1 MLGSLPPQFPGA
13 ASAAHL
19 LAAGRR
25 DSTWRSYSGK
35 LQRFI
40 DFCEHVVPQY
50 GLPPVAALPARP
62 AYIYAYIGYLYEEGA
77 VHAGSL
83 QPYLSAINSW
93 HADMGFEK
101 PAVGHIIQRL
111 RHGFG
116 DLEGDLNSASV
127 ASRRPIP
134 ASVMHQLLQLARNA
148 RYDVNARSVRRAATA
163 SVLAFAFMLRGDS
176 LVQLRRR
183 DVTISPQG
191 MVLRLQVKTRSRS
204 IATTV
209 HRPGAD
215 EVYLAVREWLDD
227 LDGPDQALL
236 WALDPASLDG
246 FPSSCLGQW
255 FQEACT
261 FLQISPPTGE
271 LWSSH
276 SHRSGGAT
284 AALSI
289 DVPLPAIARF
299 GVWDSMASV
308 QPYLDPSVGPSAEAL
323 LFFGHLLKPSLA
335 QAREQLERM
344 RAPSYSSVLV
354 GSS

>member
-1 MLGSLPPQFPGA
+1 M
-13 ASAAHL
+13 
-19 LAAGRR
+19 
-25 DSTWRSYSGK
+25 
-35 LQRFI
+35 
-40 DFCEHVVPQY
+40 DFCERVVPRY

-62 AYIYAYIGYLYEEGA
+62 AYIYAYIGYLHEEGL

-101 PAVGHIIQRL
+101 PAVGHVIQRL
-111 RHGFG
+111 RNGFG
-116 DLEGDLNSASV
+116 DLEGDIHSASV

-134 ASVMHQLLQLARNA
+134 ASVMYQLLQLARNA
-148 RYDVNARSVRRAATA
+148 RFDASARLLRRAATA

-183 DVTISPQG
+183 DVTISPEG
-191 MVLRLQVKTRSRS
+191 LVLRLQVKTRSRS

-209 HRPGAD
+209 HRPGTD
-215 EVYLAVREWLDD
+215 EVYLALKEWLEDSASPDD
-227 LDGPDQALL
+227 APL
-236 WALDPASLDG
+236 WALDPAFSDG
-246 FPSSCLGQW
+246 FSSSCLGQW
-255 FQEACT
+255 FQEACD
-261 FLQISPPTGE
+261 FLHLSPPTGE

-289 DVPLPAIARF
+289 DVALPAIARF

-308 QPYLDPSVGPSAEAL
+308 QPYLDPSVGPSPEAL

-344 RAPSYSSVLV
+344 RAQSYSSVLV

>member
-1 MLGSLPPQFPGA
+1 MAPSCDAARQLARFASPTTLRAPDPPWQGRSLRQPQHAARGSRLRRGQGAQAWKTSLAASVLGSLPPQFPGA

-134 ASVMHQLLQLARNA
+134 ASVMYQLLQLARNA
-148 RYDVNARSVRRAATA
+148 RYHVNARSVRRAATA

-183 DVTISPQG
+183 DVTISSQG
-191 MVLRLQVKTRSRS
+191 LVLRLQVKTRSRS
-204 IATTV
+204 ITTTV
-209 HRPGAD
+209 H
-215 EVYLAVREWLDD
+215 
-227 LDGPDQALL
+227 
-236 WALDPASLDG
+236 
-246 FPSSCLGQW
+246 
-255 FQEACT
+255 
-261 FLQISPPTGE
+261 
-271 LWSSH
+271 
-276 SHRSGGAT
+276 
-284 AALSI
+284 
-289 DVPLPAIARF
+289 
-299 GVWDSMASV
+299 
-308 QPYLDPSVGPSAEAL
+308 
-323 LFFGHLLKPSLA
+323 
-335 QAREQLERM
+335 
-344 RAPSYSSVLV
+344 
-354 GSS
+354 

>member
-1 MLGSLPPQFPGA
+1 M
-13 ASAAHL
+13 
-19 LAAGRR
+19 
-25 DSTWRSYSGK
+25 
-35 LQRFI
+35 
-40 DFCEHVVPQY
+40 
-50 GLPPVAALPARP
+50 
-62 AYIYAYIGYLYEEGA
+62 
-77 VHAGSL
+77 HAGSL

-101 PAVGHIIQRL
+101 PAIGHVIQRL

-134 ASVMHQLLQLARNA
+134 APIMYQLLQLARNA
-148 RYDVNARSVRRAATA
+148 RHDVSARFVRRAATA

-183 DVTISPQG
+183 DVTLSSEG
-191 MVLRLQVKTRSRS
+191 LVLRLQVKTRSRS

-209 HRPGAD
+209 HRPGVD
-215 EVYLAVREWLDD
+215 EVYHAVKEWLEDLNCTDD
-227 LDGPDQALL
+227 APL
-236 WALDPASLDG
+236 WALDPAASEG

-255 FQEACT
+255 FQEACA
-261 FLQISPPTGE
+261 FLQLSPPAGE

-289 DVPLPAIARF
+289 NVQLPAIARF

-308 QPYLDPSVGPSAEAL
+308 QPYLDPSVGPSAAAL
-323 LFFGHLLKPSLA
+323 LFFGHLLKPSLD